1 MTEQD
6 DRPDVWKMM
15 LGSGG
20 MYEEECLEQ
29 GLIRI
34 GFGIHEDLSNKD
46 HAKIKQIVDA
56 QSGLTDGQ
64 KVVRAMLLDTFC
76 NRMEVNDLVAV
87 VLKKQPGYLAIGRV
101 DGDYTYQVDSA
112 SMPHARSVEWLTSG
126 TPLSPYWEDVLPFLL
141 SVATILPIRN
151 VETRDRL
158 RQFADSGAVS
168 SQDSTGTDPASE
180 EPAEDPIVLGEIAR
194 TQIASLISGR
204 FPDKRMEHLVAG
216 VLQAAGYTIAPLVD
230 GADQGVDVIAGGG
243 LLGFEDPLL
252 CAQVKHTDK
261 PANAPSVQQL
271 RGAVEQFGAKQG
283 LFVSW
288 SGYTS
293 DALKEAR
300 QSFFRVR
307 LWDANDL
314 IDAICK
320 HYSNLPDDI
329 RKDIPLQQIWTVV
342 PKPIDE

>member
-20 MYEEECLEQ
+20 MYEEECLET
-29 GLIRI
+29 GWIRV
-34 GFGIHEDLSNKD
+34 GFHVAEDLHRKSDNG
-46 HAKIKQIVDA
+46 IKRIVSA
-56 QSGLTDGQ
+56 MPGLTDAQQQSRANSLIWFSNSMQ
-64 KVVRAMLLDTFC
+64 KG
-76 NRMEVNDLVAV
+76 DLVV
-87 VLKKQPGYLAIGRV
+87 VALKTRPGLMAIGRIT
-101 DGDYTYQVDSA
+101 GDYTYRSDIERT
-112 SMPHARSVEWLTSG
+112 PHTRTVEWLKPEV
-126 TPLSPYWEDVLPFLL
+126 PLSPDWNDVIQFIQ
-141 SVATILPIRN
+141 SRRTISRIGN
-151 VETRDRL
+151 EETIERIE
-158 RQFADSGAVS
+158 QFAVTGAALT
-168 SQDSTGTDPASE
+168 QDMRLEGFQSE
-180 EPAEDPIVLGEIAR
+180 EPAGNDLSLEDIAR
-194 TQIASLISGR
+194 VQIASLINER
-204 FPDKRMEHLVAG
+204 FPAKRMEHLVAG
-216 VLQAAGYTIAPLVD
+216 VLRAAGYTIAPPLD

-243 LLGFEDPLL
+243 LLGFENPLL
-252 CAQVKHTDK
+252 CVQVKHTTGRTT
-261 PANAPSVQQL
+261 SETVQQL

-288 SGYTS
+288 RGYTS
-293 DALKEAR
+293 VALKEAR

-342 PKPIDE
+342 PEPIDE